1 MEKKEIL
8 VADKITKI
16 YGIGT
21 KTLYEALHEVS
32 LTMYEGEFVC
42 IMGPSGAGKS
52 TFINNLSTIDIP
64 TKGKVFINGKE
75 VRVMSEGEIGKFRY
89 ENLGF
94 IFQEFNLLDSLTIFE
109 NIAVPLTLANV
120 DKKEITKRVEEVAK
134 KLDVAQTLDKYPN
147 ECSGGQRQRLALA
160 RALLRES
167 DVYIFDEATN
177 NVDRESEEIILKI
190 MERLANN
197 KIVIFITHRMA
208 HCKKSQLTFV
218 LKEGRL
224 IQQGSYE
231 ELFNQANLFRELVEN
246 QKNLERII
254 ENER

>member
-1 MEKKEIL
+1 MERKEIL

-21 KTLYEALHEVS
+21 KTLFEALHEVS

-120 DKKEITKRVEEVAK
+120 NKKEITQRVQEVAK
-134 KLDVAQTLDKYPN
+134 KLNVEQTLDKFPN
-147 ECSGGQRQRLALA
+147 ECSGGQRQRLCLA
-160 RALLRES
+160 INMVANK
-167 DVYIFDEATN
+167 DIYVFDEATSN
-177 NVDRESEEIILKI
+177 IDIDSEEIIINNIKALSKDKLVI
-190 MERLANN
+190 IISHRLQNVVDCN
-197 KIVIFITHRMA
+197 RIFYLENGRI
-208 HCKKSQLTFV
+208 
-218 LKEGRL
+218 KEEGSHEEL
-224 IQQGSYE
+224 LSLNGSYNKLYSNQRSLE
-231 ELFNQANLFRELVEN
+231 EGYKEVL
-246 QKNLERII
+246 
-254 ENER
+254 